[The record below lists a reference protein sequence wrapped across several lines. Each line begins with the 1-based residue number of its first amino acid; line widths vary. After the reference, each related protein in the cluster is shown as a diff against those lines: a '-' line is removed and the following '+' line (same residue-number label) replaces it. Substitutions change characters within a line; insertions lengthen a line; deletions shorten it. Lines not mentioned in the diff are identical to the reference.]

1 MRQVNAGTAYIVW
14 LLCAF
19 GICGG
24 QRFYTG
30 RFASGTIYLFTFG
43 LFGIGQLLD
52 LRLIPGMVERRNL
65 HLRGLADSYGLTSL
79 NSSVTLNLG
88 TMSQL
93 KQLPPFESAA
103 LVSATPMQRLLRAAQ
118 ENGGVLSLAQAAL
131 HTGLD
136 LPQVKQLLFEMERN
150 GIAEIGN
157 DPETGAIRYHF
168 DIYRLIILD
177 LLGNRCWTQGDP
189 EY

>member
-30 RFASGTIYLFTFG
+30 RFASGVVYLFTFG

-52 LRLIPGMVERRNL
+52 LRLIPDMVDQRNQS
-65 HLRGLADSYGLTSL
+65 LRGLAGGQSMANL
-79 NSSVTLNLG
+79 NPAITLNLD
-88 TMSQL
+88 SLPL
-93 KQLPPFESAA
+93 KQLLAA
-103 LVSATPMQRLLRAAQ
+103 SVPSSATPMQRLLRAADA
-118 ENGGVLSLAQAAL
+118 NDGVLSLAQAAM
-131 HTGLD
+131 HTELE
-136 LPQVKQLLFEMERN
+136 LPQVKQLLFEAERD
-150 GIAEIGN
+150 GIVEIGN

-168 DIYRLIILD
+168 DI
-177 LLGNRCWTQGDP
+177 
-189 EY
+189 